1 MKNNFA
7 VLIIIT
13 GTLELHNVNI
23 TMCVCVRIQNFR
35 CLQICENIKSRKKKI
50 EFLSRFDLVDTN
62 FIYT

>member
-1 MKNNFA
+1 MLTSQCVYA
-7 VLIIIT
+7 
-13 GTLELHNVNI
+13 LEFKI
-23 TMCVCVRIQNFR
+23 SR